1 MDVPVLKGEAVRKLW
16 LEYKKTKEY
25 KRGQHEA
32 IPARL
37 NIVEEKERL
46 GLNRVI
52 KKFFVS
58 GLASNVNENQKLKER
73 TVKDWMDEWK
83 AMHEALFHFVYKPSL
98 IGDWREKDVRFGNPG
113 DEELYRIP
121 NHNEVPHHIQ
131 NLAYLLTQEL
141 QHKRNTIEEKCEL
154 LAKVHYEFIRIH
166 PFFDGNGRIAR
177 ALTDQIAL
185 YYGLPPAVVGYPRH
199 DLKIRVAYHKAIRA
213 CVGDPSCNSLSVWI
227 RRYIEIQLD
236 DLA

>member
-1 MDVPVLKGEAVRKLW
+1 MDVPVLKEEAVRKLW

-83 AMHEALFHFVYKPSL
+83 AMHEALFHFVYKSSL
-98 IGDWREKDVRFGNPG
+98 IGDWRERCSFL
-113 DEELYRIP
+113 E
-121 NHNEVPHHIQ
+121 
-131 NLAYLLTQEL
+131 
-141 QHKRNTIEEKCEL
+141 
-154 LAKVHYEFIRIH
+154 
-166 PFFDGNGRIAR
+166 
-177 ALTDQIAL
+177 
-185 YYGLPPAVVGYPRH
+185 
-199 DLKIRVAYHKAIRA
+199 
-213 CVGDPSCNSLSVWI
+213 S
-227 RRYIEIQLD
+227 RR
-236 DLA
+236 